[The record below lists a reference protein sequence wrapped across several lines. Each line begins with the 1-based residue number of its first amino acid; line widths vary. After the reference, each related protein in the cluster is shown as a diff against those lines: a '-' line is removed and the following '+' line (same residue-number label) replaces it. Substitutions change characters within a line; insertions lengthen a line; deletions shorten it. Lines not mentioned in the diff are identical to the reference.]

1 MIHKFPLLVKGF
13 FPLSD
18 QTARKGMTFL
28 SFRFDPWFPPPF
40 PQSLTLIPLR
50 RNASLADSVDT
61 GWVSYYDEGM
71 KPGLPRYAA

>member
-1 MIHKFPLLVKGF
+1 MI
-13 FPLSD
+13 
-18 QTARKGMTFL
+18 FL